1 MINSHKT
8 KGEWKI
14 HLTMAINF
22 ISFKDFNETCVMD
35 TKSDNIEILKDFF
48 DSLLQKYQKG
58 SEESMR

>member
-22 ISFKDFNETCVMD
+22 ISFKDFNET
-35 TKSDNIEILKDFF
+35 
-48 DSLLQKYQKG
+48 
-58 SEESMR
+58 